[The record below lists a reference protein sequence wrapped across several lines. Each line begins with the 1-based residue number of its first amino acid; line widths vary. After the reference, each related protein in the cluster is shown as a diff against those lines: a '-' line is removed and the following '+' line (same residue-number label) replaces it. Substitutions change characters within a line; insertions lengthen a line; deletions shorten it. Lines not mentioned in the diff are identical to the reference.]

1 VRQSGIRVFLRPVLR
16 TIRHIV
22 LSIIDFFHR
31 PFARWIDT
39 QTFRYLACGGSGA
52 LLNFGVYF
60 IAYQF
65 IFHKADVYTPIGVI
79 SPAIAAAIV
88 AFFISTPYGFV
99 MSRYI
104 VFQES
109 NLKGRVQMFRYL
121 MMLGI
126 CMILTYY
133 FIRFF
138 HNTMGIYASVANI
151 LTNVIVAFFSYT
163 AQRFFT
169 FKVKAAKA

>member
-1 VRQSGIRVFLRPVLR
+1 LRPVLR

-52 LLNFGVYF
+52 ALNIGVYY
-60 IAYQF
+60 IAYHF
-65 IFHKADVYTPIGVI
+65 LFHEQDVYTALTVI
-79 SPAIAAAIV
+79 SAPIAAAIV

-109 NLKGRVQMFRYL
+109 NLRGRVQMFRYL
-121 MMLGI
+121 VTVGI
-126 CMILTYY
+126 CVVLTYY
-133 FIRFF
+133 FVRFF
-138 HNTMGIYASVANI
+138 HYKMGIYATVANI
-151 LTNVIVAFFSYT
+151 LTNVIVALFSYM

-169 FKVKAAKA
+169 FKVKPVEVEA